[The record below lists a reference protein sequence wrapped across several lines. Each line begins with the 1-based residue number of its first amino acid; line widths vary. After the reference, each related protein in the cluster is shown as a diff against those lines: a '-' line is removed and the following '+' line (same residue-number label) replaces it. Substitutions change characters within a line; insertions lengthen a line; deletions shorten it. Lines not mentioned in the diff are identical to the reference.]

1 MTATSDK
8 PVFDLITDMTVDS
21 MERADLDARSVMLIR
36 LAALVAVEAP
46 PVSYAANLALAGE
59 TGIAVEEVQ
68 ALLIAV
74 APIVGTP
81 RVVAAVG
88 NIARG
93 LGVDIESVDGTF
105 ST

>member
-1 MTATSDK
+1 MTVASDK
-8 PVFDLITDMTVDS
+8 PVFELITDMTVQS
-21 MERADLDARSVMLIR
+21 LERADLDARSLVLIR
-36 LAALVAVEAP
+36 LAALVAIEAP
-46 PVSYAANLALAGE
+46 PASYVANLALAADA
-59 TGIAVEEVQ
+59 GIEVDEVQ

-88 NIARG
+88 SIARG
-93 LGVDIESVDGTF
+93 LGVDIESVDGNF

>member
-1 MTATSDK
+1 MRIWT
-8 PVFDLITDMTVDS
+8 P
-21 MERADLDARSVMLIR
+21 RSVMLIR

-74 APIVGTP
+74 APIVGT
-81 RVVAAVG
+81 RVSLRLWETSPAG
-88 NIARG
+88 WG
-93 LGVDIESVDGTF
+93 
-105 ST
+105 STSSRWTEPSPPSS

>member
-1 MTATSDK
+1 
-8 PVFDLITDMTVDS
+8 
-21 MERADLDARSVMLIR
+21 MLVR
-36 LAALVAVEAP
+36 LAALVAIEAP
-46 PVSYAANLALAGE
+46 PASYVTNLALAAEAGLE
-59 TGIAVEEVQ
+59 VDEVQ

-93 LGVDIESVDGTF
+93 LGVEIESVDGHF